1 VQSKVNHS
9 VCAHPEVSANEKG
22 ENPMRSMD
30 YLTPFIEVGRGLC
43 DGAESNCVMD
53 LIAGKITKTL
63 NLKGCFIKMK
73 HPHGDHMELLA
84 SCGLSERFLFSR
96 SDDTPGCVCSHL
108 PGKTIC
114 VPKLQSAEITAE
126 AELMMMEGIQAFAV
140 LPIEVEREG
149 IAMAALFAGAPR
161 EFTEKELSFA
171 RTLAGQGILAIAW
184 KRRVEELIEHERQYL
199 RSFQEISSTI
209 NATLDIGKVLELVVT
224 KITEVLGVKG
234 CVVRL
239 LDPKTQNLYV
249 ARSHGLSQDFL
260 NKGPVDAQKSIAEN
274 MAGRVVVVDDV
285 FTDPRLQ
292 YPAETAEE
300 GVRKVLSIPLM
311 VRGKVIGVLRIY
323 TGERPPFT
331 KREINLA
338 VAIAQQC
345 AFAIE
350 NARIYQ
356 RLQYEYQQ
364 LLTDFGYEGSSH

>member
-1 VQSKVNHS
+1 
-9 VCAHPEVSANEKG
+9 
-22 ENPMRSMD
+22 
-30 YLTPFIEVGRGLC
+30 
-43 DGAESNCVMD
+43 
-53 LIAGKITKTL
+53 
-63 NLKGCFIKMK
+63 
-73 HPHGDHMELLA
+73 
-84 SCGLSERFLFSR
+84 
-96 SDDTPGCVCSHL
+96 
-108 PGKTIC
+108 
-114 VPKLQSAEITAE
+114 
-126 AELMMMEGIQAFAV
+126 MMMEGIQAFAV